1 MDRHITIQPSEGL
14 ARMRLSQ
21 IVGRKGVIVEDLT
34 SEDRN
39 DKGYMV
45 QLYHPYMDETLWY
58 IPAESAGRYE

>member
-1 MDRHITIQPSEGL
+1 MCIRDSLSGL
-14 ARMRLSQ
+14 A
-21 IVGRKGVIVEDLT
+21 GREAVIVEDLT
-34 SEDRN
+34 AEDRN

>member
-1 MDRHITIQPSEGL
+1 
-14 ARMRLSQ
+14 MRLSGLA
-21 IVGRKGVIVEDLT
+21 GRKGVIVEDLT
-34 SEDRN
+34 AEDRN